1 MSFYSSSSFLSSTN
15 STYSTNSVNS
25 LNHKSSYYNDIY
37 RSYSNIPK
45 YAPVSYSVLKRPSY
59 FELKKDMNKTPV
71 GNDAILNSKP
81 FYNSESN
88 LNSDDG
94 RRSQGSFDDSMT
106 KSVISIDGSTKDDS
120 ILTKSVQNDSKEFV
134 ASAVSNVQLSV
145 TDDLTTQVDYYLN
158 EFKIKK
164 KVKNSFNSKAKF
176 CIRIFKSQVFT
187 SPQLKIDNR
196 MICSGRQVEVESF
209 ELSTKS
215 GLISKC
221 MYLNSLL
228 TQAKMNES
236 ILDSDPVFTK
246 NGKGILVFIDKKDA
260 EDFTRFHSRKFSVTY
275 NNSVDQE
282 RLRNQQKK
290 NVTFGENDSKPLY
303 KSSTNQLSS
312 TSTSSINDLSNN
324 QINHNDILISTN
336 NSSKKNKTDGYEIL
350 TIRAKLKQRIGQNRT
365 KNVTLTDID
374 SIMRNVVSIIQDE
387 FMKRFPSGPSAAITD
402 GRN

>member
-158 EFKIKK
+158 E
-164 KVKNSFNSKAKF
+164 
-176 CIRIFKSQVFT
+176 
-187 SPQLKIDNR
+187 IDNR